1 MPEFT
6 DIRYNQQRR
15 KLPERLLLRAPGLS
29 MENTAI
35 WLSQMKDGQQAIV
48 SDVEGG
54 RGLVEKLT
62 AMGIRPGKRVTRFCS
77 MYMHG
82 PVTIRIDNVQLSLG
96 RGIADKIL
104 VIPDGLT
111 DEDPSC
117 SGRTA

>member
-15 KLPERLLLRAPGLS
+15 KLPERLLLQAPGLS

-117 SGRTA
+117 SGRAA